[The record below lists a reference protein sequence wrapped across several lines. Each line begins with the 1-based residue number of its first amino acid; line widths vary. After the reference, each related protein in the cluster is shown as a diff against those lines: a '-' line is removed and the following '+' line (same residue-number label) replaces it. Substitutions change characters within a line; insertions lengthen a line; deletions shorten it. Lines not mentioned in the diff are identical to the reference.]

1 MYGLPEKQLSF
12 LLRAGCDTL
21 PTPMNLARCNIITS
35 PVCTLCHC
43 TQPTTNHILTG
54 CSIAS
59 IALDQGRYT
68 WRHDSVLQVL
78 VRNFKKDLPPCYE
91 IYADLPGHQAS
102 VSPPS
107 TIPPHITSTLSRPDL
122 VVVSTDSITL
132 LELSVTNTEHHR
144 LAARNRKGDRYG
156 SLLTDLQQAGCSVN
170 LVTIEV
176 GCLGHFMPQTVSK
189 LSDVSPTVC
198 HLPKNTIRC
207 ILQQAARVAIS
218 CSYRIFNSRAS
229 TTWDV
234 VNLFTC

>member
-1 MYGLPEKQLSF
+1 MLH
-12 LLRAGCDTL
+12 GCDTL
-21 PTPMNLARCNIITS
+21 PTPMNLARWNIITS
-35 PVCTLCHC
+35 PVICHC

-54 CSIAS
+54 CS

-78 VRNFKKDLPPCYE
+78 VRNFKKDLPPCYK

-132 LELSVTNTEHHR
+132 LELSVVTNTEHYL
-144 LAARNRKGDRYG
+144 LAARNRKEDRYG
-156 SLLTDLQQAGCSVN
+156 SLLTDLQQAGFSVN
-170 LVTIEV
+170 LVTIEF

-189 LSDVSPTVC
+189 LSDVC

-234 VNLFTC
+234 VDLFTC